1 MQTALMKRRDWSVRL
16 ECRARLAATIETFQF
31 SGELEAYEG
40 DRLVKRH
47 DWTLAI
53 PRSLL

>member
-1 MQTALMKRRDWSVRL
+1 MKRRDWSVRL
-16 ECRARLAATIETFQF
+16 ECRTRLAATIETFQF

-40 DRLVKRH
+40 DRLIKRH